1 MNAIFYK
8 CKVLTLSIT
17 FPFIRTMVRDPVC
30 KMDVDEK
37 IAPSS
42 NHGGKT
48 YYFCCTSCKGAF
60 EKNPTKYA
68 WV

>member
-1 MNAIFYK
+1 
-8 CKVLTLSIT
+8 
-17 FPFIRTMVRDPVC
+17 MVRDPVC

-68 WV
+68 

>member
-17 FPFIRTMVRDPVC
+17 FPFIYTTARDPVC
-30 KMDVDEK
+30 KMEVNEK
-37 IAPSS
+37 SAPSS

-48 YYFCCTSCKGAF
+48 YYFCCPSCKGAF
-60 EKNPTKYA
+60 EKNPAKYA
-68 WV
+68 